1 MLDATFTFYEHLK
14 VISSK
19 INNSLET
26 ITKIAKPFAK
36 AVSDNHMQS
45 FVRPHQDYYD
55 SIFNGANNPT
65 FYWKLESV
73 RIMLA

>member
-14 VISSK
+14 VINSK

-36 AVSDNHMQS
+36 AVNDNHMQS
-45 FVRPHQDYYD
+45 FCETSSR
-55 SIFNGANNPT
+55 
-65 FYWKLESV
+65 L
-73 RIMLA
+73 L

>member
-14 VISSK
+14 VINSK

-36 AVSDNHMQS
+36 AVNDNRMQS
-45 FVRPHQDYYD
+45 FCET
-55 SIFNGANNPT
+55 S
-65 FYWKLESV
+65 S
-73 RIMLA
+73 